1 MRRFI
6 QPRDRTR
13 EKHVAV
19 NAEAPVKVTYEPC
32 REHPDP
38 GAFTVGTRSFPFR
51 FRQLS
56 DRDLYPTIHAPRQHQ
71 IRILVQIA
79 ESGPTQPQPSD
90 TDKKQRTKRDVEI
103 FCCIARMVLI
113 GQLSAARE
121 SGCPG
126 RFSPPLSPHKNNN
139 EPRLRKNSK
148 VHPTKITFYSRV
160 APPTHPIGPRGPKPI
175 VADRISKNL
184 MSIGGIF

>member
-19 NAEAPVKVTYEPC
+19 NAEAPVKVTCEPC

-79 ESGPTQPQPSD
+79 ESGPTQPRPPTPRSRGRSA
-90 TDKKQRTKRDVEI
+90 TWKSFV
-103 FCCIARMVLI
+103 VLREWSSLVSCR
-113 GQLSAARE
+113 QHVNLAAARGE
-121 SGCPG
+121 H
-126 RFSPPLSPHKNNN
+126 FHPH
-139 EPRLRKNSK
+139 SF
-148 VHPTKITFYSRV
+148 PTKTTNPDCAKTQRYIRQ
-160 APPTHPIGPRGPKPI
+160 K
-175 VADRISKNL
+175 
-184 MSIGGIF
+184 